1 MKIEGYLFAFL
12 AAFLFLIGAGYFIW
26 SGDWTGGVAL
36 LFGGGLGTITG
47 TYLLFTASR
56 MEPRPED
63 RVDAEVDE
71 GSGEIGF
78 FSPHSW
84 WPLFLAAGASILTLG
99 AIFGIWLLIGG
110 AILTLV
116 AVSGLVL
123 EYYVADE
130 AESPSP

>member
-1 MKIEGYLFAFL
+1 MKIEGYLFALLAGFL
-12 AAFLFLIGAGYFIW
+12 LLMGAGYFIW
-26 SGDWTGGVAL
+26 SGDWTGGTAM
-36 LFGGGLGTITG
+36 LFGGGLGTILG

-84 WPLFLAAGASILTLG
+84 WPLFLAAGASIVTLG
-99 AIFGIWLLIGG
+99 AIFGVWLLLLGIFF
-110 AILTLV
+110 TLI
-116 AVSGLVL
+116 AVSGFVL
-123 EYYVADE
+123 EYYVEDE
-130 AESPSP
+130 A

>member
-12 AAFLFLIGAGYFIW
+12 AAFLFIVGAGYLLW
-26 SGDWTGGVAL
+26 SGDWTGGTAL
-36 LFGGGLGTITG
+36 LFAGGMGAILG

-63 RVDAEVDE
+63 RLDAQVDE

-84 WPLFLAAGASILTLG
+84 WPLALAAGAALVSLG
-99 AIFGIWLLIGG
+99 AIIGIWLLIIG
-110 AILTLV
+110 AVFSLV
-116 AVSGLVL
+116 AVTGLVM
-123 EYYVADE
+123 EYYVDTDA
-130 AESPSP
+130 